1 MRKCILF
8 GLSALVLCNCTD
20 NKISQQLVQKYE
32 TRINTELKDQIN
44 LINQE
49 YSDINIQIPNFKC
62 NADNDFI
69 KCVSNDIIFSYQEQE
84 FFNIKSLEFRS
95 NEVYKGKDEGL
106 ISIKKYYDELFKDNK
121 KLETSFNIKGFKLS
135 KEISQNILEN
145 ATIISNDENMINFLT
160 EVVQDEYNLDG
171 VSYTTSS
178 NGELKFEGLEKLY
191 NTKNSVILSLDG
203 SVSIKEL
210 MFDVLEKEMN
220 AKFDTQTLNFDKNFT
235 DKLNNQFD
243 LLFPKLADIGKE
255 FSSINDV
262 KLNISLDTKNAFEPY
277 VNVAKGYLGMQKSQS
292 KDEKEALIIDKTLS
306 LLEDITKT
314 PTYKLNIEAKFKNT
328 LLKDYQKEGTE
339 VVQKF
344 TINDRD
350 FTEILKD
357 FTGNFI
363 AGFGSDEPI
372 YDLE

>member
-1 MRKCILF
+1 MKKYLL
-8 GLSALVLCNCTD
+8 LSLSTLVLCSCAD
-20 NKISQQLVQKYE
+20 NKISQELVQKYE

-44 LINQE
+44 ILNQE
-49 YSDINIQIPNFKC
+49 YDGINIQIPNFKC
-62 NADNDFI
+62 DADNNFI
-69 KCVSNDIIFSYQEQE
+69 KCVSNNITFSAQGQEL
-84 FFNIKSLEFRS
+84 FNIKSLQFRS

-106 ISIKKYYDELFKDNK
+106 ISIKKYYDELFKNNK
-121 KLETSFNIKGFKLS
+121 KLETSFSIKGFKLS

-145 ATIISNDENMINFLT
+145 ATMISNDENMINFLT
-160 EVVQDEYNLDG
+160 EFVQDEYNLDG

-178 NGELKFEGLEKLY
+178 NGELKFEGSEKFY
-191 NTKNSVILSLDG
+191 NAKNSTTLSLDG

-243 LLFPKLADIGKE
+243 LLLPKLADIGKE
-255 FSSINDV
+255 FGSINDI
-262 KLNISLDTKNAFEPY
+262 KFNISLDTKNAFEPY
-277 VNVAKGYLGMQKSQS
+277 VTMAKGYLGMQKSQS
-292 KDEKEALIIDKTLS
+292 KDEKEALIADKALS
-306 LLEDITKT
+306 VLEDITKN
-314 PTYKLNIEAKFKNT
+314 PVYKLNIEAKFKNT
-328 LLKDYQKEGTE
+328 LLKDYQKEGAE

-344 TINDRD
+344 TINGKD

-363 AGFGSDEPI
+363 PEFGSDEPI